1 MKRFIRFFK
10 SYFEAIVWICAL
22 VLLATMNPYSTQ
34 PSLCMFHALGI
45 DSCPG
50 CGLGHAIS
58 AAFHGQFVR
67 SFETHPLGI
76 VTILL
81 LSARIIIIIGQNYKY
96 QQFNKKNMG

>member
-1 MKRFIRFFK
+1 MKKTIHFIK
-10 SYFEAIVWICAL
+10 SNFEAIVWICAL
-22 VLLATMNPYSTQ
+22 ILLATMNPYTTQ

-58 AAFHGQFVR
+58 AAFHGQFVL

-81 LSARIIIIIGQNYKY
+81 LATRIVTLIVQNYKY
-96 QQFNKKNMG
+96 QQFNK